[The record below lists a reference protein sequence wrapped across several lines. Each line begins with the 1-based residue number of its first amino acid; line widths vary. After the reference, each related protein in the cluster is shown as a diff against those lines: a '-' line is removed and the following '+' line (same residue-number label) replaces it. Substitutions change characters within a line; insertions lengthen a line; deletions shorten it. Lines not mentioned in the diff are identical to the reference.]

1 MSCDPAGN
9 NVNLLPAQEPAPYDP
24 YEAQNTIH
32 SIILNPFR
40 HSVANIDAL
49 VETHGFNSEL
59 HVLSDLWIAYRLLWR
74 CARPYE

>member
-9 NVNLLPAQEPAPYDP
+9 DVNLLPAQEPDPYDP
-24 YEAQNTIH
+24 YEAENATH

-49 VETHGFNSEL
+49 VQTHGFNSEL
-59 HVLSDLWIAYRLLWR
+59 PAISDLRIARHRLWR
-74 CARPYE
+74 RTRPHE